1 MESCSQLGVSGNLWL
16 SSVILKCPLI
26 TLNPYKHNL
35 TKHSLASQKA
45 AQNNK
50 EHRLLPCGLGLYDFR
65 VDPQLLVIISVEK
78 GGMSPCAYI
87 TSCCKRQEQTVSL

>member
-1 MESCSQLGVSGNLWL
+1 MEFCTQLGVSGNLWP

-35 TKHSLASQKA
+35 IKHSLTSQKA

-50 EHRLLPCGLGLYDFR
+50 EHWFLPCGLGLYDFR
-65 VDPQLLVIISVEK
+65 VDRQVISYNFVEK
-78 GGMSPCAYI
+78 GGMSLCAYI

>member
-1 MESCSQLGVSGNLWL
+1 MESCTQLGVSGNLWP

-26 TLNPYKHNL
+26 TLNLYKHNL
-35 TKHSLASQKA
+35 IKHSLTSQKA

-50 EHRLLPCGLGLYDFR
+50 EHWFLPCGLGLYDFR
-65 VDPQLLVIISVEK
+65 VDRQVISYNFVEK
-78 GGMSPCAYI
+78 EGMSLCAYI

>member
-1 MESCSQLGVSGNLWL
+1 MDGVLLPAWSLGKLVAFKCNFKMSSNHFKSLQTQPDKTFSCL
-16 SSVILKCPLI
+16 S
-26 TLNPYKHNL
+26 
-35 TKHSLASQKA
+35 
-45 AQNNK
+45 NNK
-50 EHRLLPCGLGLYDFR
+50 EHRFLPCGLGLYDFR